1 MPGKHGNDATETK
14 RPLLDARNYT
24 PLDETSIRYDGWRIV
39 VVCFLLATF
48 GWGLGFYGQS
58 VYVAELQRLHGWPA
72 SLISSGTT
80 FFYLFG
86 AALVAFVSEAIKAF
100 GPRNCMIAGICTMAA
115 AAISIGQVR
124 EPWQLYLANA
134 VLAFGW
140 AGTSLG
146 IITNTLGL
154 WFDKKRG
161 MAISLALNGASFGG
175 IAGVPLLV
183 MAIGHFGFSGA
194 MTASA
199 VVMVVVMVP
208 VILLSVGRPPVH
220 ASAGDVEAADAP
232 SPTQIRARAFRDIGF
247 LSVSA
252 AFALVLF
259 AQVGFIVHLISF
271 LDSVIGRQQAAI
283 AMALLTAMA
292 VVGRVLF
299 SFVID
304 RMNQRLASALSFVSQ
319 AIALL
324 IVINVHHDYALIA
337 ACALFGFSVG
347 NLITLP
353 ALIVQREFDPRSFGV
368 LVSLITAINQITYA
382 FGPGVVGLLRD
393 LSGSYTLPFYGCIAV
408 ELTAAVLIMIR
419 GRGRK
424 SVARRSAAISRDR
437 AFDAT
442 PASGLR
448 IGSSC
453 ASRLLTMRSYALPL
467 PQQLLQI
474 QPFREH
480 RQRSIRRARPFFL
493 RPVAVELDAVLVGIA
508 QIQRLADAVVAGAVE
523 LDAGLD
529 HAIQRIRQRRARGI
543 ENGGVKQPGGAWR
556 RRMAALAFPGVE
568 ADVMVIAAGRN
579 ERRTGAHPLHHLEAE
594 HAAIE
599 PQRAFEIGDLEMDM
613 PDAGAGNDG
622 WVLGHVVSL
631 RNLTSPRMLRRRTL
645 RDAC

>member
-1 MPGKHGNDATETK
+1 LIADPKNVDGREKPGHDETE
-14 RPLLDARNYT
+14 RQPLDASNCT
-24 PLDETSIRYDGWRIV
+24 PVDEASIRYDGWRIV

-100 GPRNCMIAGICTMAA
+100 GPRNCLIAGTLAMAA

-146 IITNTLGL
+146 IITTTLGL

-175 IAGVPLLV
+175 IVGVPLLV
-183 MAIGHFGFSGA
+183 AAIGYFGFSGA
-194 MTASA
+194 MIASA
-199 VVMVVVMVP
+199 VAMVVLMIP
-208 VILLSVGRPPVH
+208 VILLFVGRPPLH
-220 ASAGDVEAADAP
+220 ASAGAVEAADAP

-271 LDSVIGRQQAAI
+271 LDLVTGRERAAI
-283 AMALLTAMA
+283 AVALLTAMA

-304 RMNQRLASALSFVSQ
+304 RLNQRLASSISFVSQ
-319 AIALL
+319 AVALV
-324 IVINVHHDYALIA
+324 IVINVHNDFALIA

-368 LVSLITAINQITYA
+368 LISLITAINQITYA

-393 LSGSYTLPFYGCIAV
+393 LSGSYALPFYGCIGV
-408 ELTAAVLIMIR
+408 ELVAAVLIMIR
-419 GRGRK
+419 GRGK
-424 SVARRSAAISRDR
+424 
-437 AFDAT
+437 
-442 PASGLR
+442 
-448 IGSSC
+448 
-453 ASRLLTMRSYALPL
+453 
-467 PQQLLQI
+467 
-474 QPFREH
+474 
-480 RQRSIRRARPFFL
+480 
-493 RPVAVELDAVLVGIA
+493 
-508 QIQRLADAVVAGAVE
+508 
-523 LDAGLD
+523 
-529 HAIQRIRQRRARGI
+529 
-543 ENGGVKQPGGAWR
+543 
-556 RRMAALAFPGVE
+556 
-568 ADVMVIAAGRN
+568 
-579 ERRTGAHPLHHLEAE
+579 
-594 HAAIE
+594 
-599 PQRAFEIGDLEMDM
+599 
-613 PDAGAGNDG
+613 
-622 WVLGHVVSL
+622 
-631 RNLTSPRMLRRRTL
+631 
-645 RDAC
+645 